1 MTSFSERASVDDTE
15 KCARTVE
22 EALAPLLA
30 AGGAAPGDACD
41 RAAFEQALCE
51 LVALETEERLLDVLA
66 GTAAPERPSATPST
80 LHGPE
85 GSAGAGAGT
94 PAASLAR
101 AAVMLERDLG
111 TSVQQLT
118 AEAELCAVAARE
130 YAATVRRLEDMQR
143 TLESGQGVRGSVSVA
158 VQTDP

>member
-1 MTSFSERASVDDTE
+1 MTSFGERPSVDDAEE

-30 AGGAAPGDACD
+30 AGSAAPGEPCD

-51 LVALETEERLLDVLA
+51 LVALETEERVLDALA
-66 GTAAPERPSATPST
+66 GAAAPERASAAPGT
-80 LHGPE
+80 LHSAE
-85 GSAGAGAGT
+85 GAAAGT

-101 AAVMLERDLG
+101 AAAMLERDLG

-143 TLESGQGVRGSVSVA
+143 TLDAGRGGRGAVSVA

>member
-1 MTSFSERASVDDTE
+1 MTSFSERPSADDAEE
-15 KCARTVE
+15 KCARVVE

-30 AGGAAPGDACD
+30 ASSAAPGEPCD

-66 GTAAPERPSATPST
+66 GTAAAERAPATPAT
-80 LHGPE
+80 LRTAE
-85 GSAGAGAGT
+85 GT

-101 AAVMLERDLG
+101 ATAMLERDLG

-143 TLESGQGVRGSVSVA
+143 TLDAGQGARGTVSVA

>member
-1 MTSFSERASVDDTE
+1 MNSFSERPSVDDAEE
-15 KCARTVE
+15 KCARVVQ
-22 EALAPLLA
+22 EAIAPLLA
-30 AGGAAPGDACD
+30 PSEGVTDAQCD
-41 RAAFEQALCE
+41 RAAFERALGE

-66 GTAAPERPSATPST
+66 GTAAPERAPPTPRT
-80 LHGPE
+80 AE
-85 GSAGAGAGT
+85 GSAGVGT

-101 AAVMLERDLG
+101 AALMLERDLG

-143 TLESGQGVRGSVSVA
+143 TLESGQGARGSVSVA